1 MKIIGK
7 VHHMQEFFVAL
18 TSHSFL
24 QHALVAGILASV
36 AAGLVGTFVVVKR
49 ISLISGGIAHSILGG
64 MGIAYYLGFSP
75 TKGAVVSALV
85 AAMIIGL
92 VSLRARQHEDTVIGA
107 LWAVGMALGVL
118 FISRTPGYNVD
129 LMTFLFGNIL
139 LVSTEE
145 LILIGV
151 LDGTIVLI
159 MALFY
164 KQFLAVSFDEQH
176 ARLRGMPVEF
186 LYLLLL
192 ILIALTIVI
201 LIKIVGLI
209 LVIALLTLPPAIANH
224 HASNLIHMM
233 LLAVGLSLIFNAAG
247 LVVSYQL
254 DLPTGATIVL
264 IAGAFYLLSL
274 VSHRFDGPTRLRQS
288 K

>member
-1 MKIIGK
+1 
-7 VHHMQEFFVAL
+7 MQGFLEAL
-18 TSHSFL
+18 MNYSFL
-24 QHALVAGILASV
+24 QHALLAGILASI
-36 AAGLVGTFVVVKR
+36 AAGLAGTFVVVKR

-64 MGIAYYLGFSP
+64 MGIAYYLGLSP

-85 AAMIIGL
+85 AAVIIGL

-107 LWAVGMALGVL
+107 LWAIGMAVGVL

-139 LVSTEE
+139 MVSAEDLV
-145 LILIGV
+145 LIGV
-151 LDGTIVLI
+151 LDGVIILVI
-159 MALFY
+159 GLFY
-164 KQFLAVSFDEQH
+164 KQFQAVAFDEQH

-192 ILIALTIVI
+192 ILVALTVVI
-201 LIKIVGLI
+201 LIKVVGLI

-224 HASNLIHMM
+224 YAHNLAQMM
-233 LLAVGLSLIFNAAG
+233 AFAVALSMFFNATG

-254 DLPTGATIVL
+254 DLPAGATIVM
-264 IAGAFYLLSL
+264 IAGLFYLLSI
-274 VSHRFDGPTRLRQS
+274 SLRGLSSSLFRQES
-288 K
+288 Q